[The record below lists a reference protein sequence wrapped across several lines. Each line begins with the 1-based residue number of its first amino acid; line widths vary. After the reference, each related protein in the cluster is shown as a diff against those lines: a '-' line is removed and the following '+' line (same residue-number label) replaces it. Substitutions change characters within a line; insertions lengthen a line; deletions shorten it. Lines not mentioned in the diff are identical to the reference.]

1 MNVVGALGEC
11 AARDPDN
18 RVTIRKAGGVSPL
31 VQLLTGTN
39 QALLINTTKAVGAC
53 ALEADSMA
61 YVVAKYVHCIWPDR
75 WSQSLTLN
83 SLTKVTVSW
92 EIIHGCYSK
101 CTLSTVQLTNRMG

>member
-18 RVTIRKAGGVSPL
+18 RVTIRKAGGVTPL

-53 ALEADSMA
+53 ALESDSMA
-61 YVVAKYVHCIWPDR
+61 YAYLYKYPLLCMSSFETHARASRVHKNDR
-75 WSQSLTLN
+75 L
-83 SLTKVTVSW
+83 
-92 EIIHGCYSK
+92 E
-101 CTLSTVQLTNRMG
+101 